1 MIPLQSSFSRNFRMA
16 QFWAL
21 AILLFAFAMVV
32 AELIERAE
40 RRVEYYAGARG

>member
-1 MIPLQSSFSRNFRMA
+1 MA

-21 AILLFAFAMVV
+21 TIILFAFALIV

-40 RRVEYYAGARG
+40 RRVEFYAGARE